1 MVEPRSYTGYND
13 KNEVVIQLTATDANT
28 LINPAEVQAKI
39 DNIGDVADDEIAIL
53 VSNLQSITS
62 DEKDAVIVQG
72 TNMDEMLSETQSAVN
87 KIKGTFA
94 PALGEVYTA
103 AETAH
108 DNLQNQLNEQAHSQV
123 QSTSGVVT
131 VSG

>member
-39 DNIGDVADDEIAIL
+39 DNIGVQAKIDNIGDVADDEIAIL

-72 TNMDEMLSETQSAVN
+72 TNMEELLSETQSAVN

-108 DNLQNQLNEQAHSQV
+108 DNLQKLLMTTYKIN
-123 QSTSGVVT
+123 
-131 VSG
+131 